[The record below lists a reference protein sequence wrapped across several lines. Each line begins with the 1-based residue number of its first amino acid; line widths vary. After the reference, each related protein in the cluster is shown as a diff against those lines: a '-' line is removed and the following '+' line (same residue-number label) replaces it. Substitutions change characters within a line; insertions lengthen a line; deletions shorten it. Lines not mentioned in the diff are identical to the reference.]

1 MLLGFE
7 PEDKQA
13 LLEAPCLGTRRET
26 LVTLI
31 EYALRGG
38 EQKDVMQ

>member
-1 MLLGFE
+1 MLLDFD

-13 LLEAPCLGTRRET
+13 LLEAPCLSTRRET

-31 EYALRGG
+31 EYSLRGG
-38 EQKDVMQ
+38 DSEEIMQ

>member
-1 MLLGFE
+1 LCPFP

-13 LLEAPCLGTRRET
+13 LLEAPSLSTRRET
-26 LVTLI
+26 LITLI

-38 EQKDVMQ
+38 GDEVMQ